1 MPIDEEEESIL
12 ELFDISK
19 SAQVG
24 KVPLALIKFIP
35 RIGEHIFLPVPPEK
49 WQRYKVVNVEYFVGY
64 DPSSGKPSV
73 TAGTEKIT
81 LYVEES
87 K

>member
-1 MPIDEEEESIL
+1 MPTNEENESIL

-19 SAQVG
+19 NAQVG

-35 RIGEHIFLPVPPEK
+35 RIGESIFLPAHPGK
-49 WQRYKVVNVEYFVGY
+49 WQRYTVVNVEYFVGY

-73 TAGTEKIT
+73 TPGMERIT

>member
-1 MPIDEEEESIL
+1 MPIDEENESIL

-35 RIGEHIFLPVPPEK
+35 RIGEHIFLPAHPEK

-73 TAGTEKIT
+73 TAGTERIT